1 MEAIGDVGRLSTP
14 TSLPKTSS
22 FDTPIFAPSI
32 DYKSPNNIADSK
44 KKEYTQVLRSIGKVE
59 DDIAKIRANVKDLES
74 KTKNNPY
81 DRRSAEMLEYALARA
96 LTNKFPH

>member
-1 MEAIGDVGRLSTP
+1 
-14 TSLPKTSS
+14 
-22 FDTPIFAPSI
+22 
-32 DYKSPNNIADSK
+32 
-44 KKEYTQVLRSIGKVE
+44 VLRSIGKVE

-96 LTNKFPH
+96 STNKFPH